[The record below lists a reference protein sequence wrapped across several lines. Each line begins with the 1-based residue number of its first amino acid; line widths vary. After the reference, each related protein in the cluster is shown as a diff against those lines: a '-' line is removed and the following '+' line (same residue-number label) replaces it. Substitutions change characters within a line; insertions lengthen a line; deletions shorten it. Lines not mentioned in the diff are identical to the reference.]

1 MHIKK
6 IVFLSIGICSISTCF
21 ALNLSDVPIQRVTL
35 YPTTAKIE
43 RVIPVQPGEKIIQLT
58 GLPANFDMSQLQ
70 YQTDNIDVNAV
81 SHSDSALDKPSGHE
95 SQKIKQEIE
104 SLKTKISQQNS
115 IIQAAELQNKF
126 LGNITK
132 GSARAVRNKAY
143 DAFIAIDKAK
153 TEKAKLEQR
162 VQELDQDLQSIGDH
176 TFNQRSIKFY
186 VQALTQG
193 EIKLSYMVQHA
204 RWQPI
209 YKAELDTNNNTVK
222 LTRMAMIAQKTG
234 EDWNNVHLILST
246 ATPKTYINQLYPES
260 WWVDYQE
267 PQSVLSHPSTAPSA
281 KTAMRQAPSRNS
293 SRSNEASNTP
303 QFPTFHMDNLN
314 LSAEFRSESKASIG
328 SSQQQ
333 IYLPLST
340 KQYPAKISIWTI
352 LKL

>member
-1 MHIKK
+1 
-6 IVFLSIGICSISTCF
+6 
-21 ALNLSDVPIQRVTL
+21 
-35 YPTTAKIE
+35 
-43 RVIPVQPGEKIIQLT
+43 
-58 GLPANFDMSQLQ
+58 
-70 YQTDNIDVNAV
+70 
-81 SHSDSALDKPSGHE
+81 
-95 SQKIKQEIE
+95 
-104 SLKTKISQQNS
+104 
-115 IIQAAELQNKF
+115 
-126 LGNITK
+126 
-132 GSARAVRNKAY
+132 
-143 DAFIAIDKAK
+143 
-153 TEKAKLEQR
+153 
-162 VQELDQDLQSIGDH
+162 
-176 TFNQRSIKFY
+176 
-186 VQALTQG
+186 
-193 EIKLSYMVQHA
+193 MVQHA

-314 LSAEFRSESKASIG
+314 LSAEFRSETKASIG

-352 LKL
+352 PKQTTYASIYAEIEKLDSHWPSGIVKLYRDGDYVGQSNWDNGTDSTMNMNFGVNDQIQIKVIELLDKKNAVINDQSETIQKQRYIVQNLGLNSANVILFDTAPQSRNGKLKTKSTYSLIPVSSIWNQQPNINQWKFQLTPKQSFELEVQHEFIYPKTGQTSGF